1 MKRNFLIMMIMLL
14 CSGFAFA
21 QINTVRGFVPGAGT
35 GAGNNDQTYAVF
47 GQMFG
52 NIDLNA
58 ANPYEV
64 AEGLAQAQLIA
75 DTVEAVVGCGDSL
88 KIGDFTLSTAA
99 IDAIVAEF
107 AADPTR
113 PRDTFLTLQRT
124 NAAIYNYDRLMVL
137 HLFVCPCTI
146 DDYNGNPYDV
156 VAIDNICWTKTN
168 MRATTTCG
176 GIDVVTKSYS
186 TDVTP
191 ELDPATFGL
200 LYTWENAS
208 KDSKCDS
215 NYVTGICPCG
225 WHLPTAAEVDTILKS
240 YTNDLRSNGGYWVV
254 PEGITNL
261 TKFTAEPAGYFDSL
275 ATRFEGFHSEAD
287 FWYVATDSTCNA
299 DYFQIYYFCDK
310 PKHEP
315 RNVNTDAMS
324 VRCVLDMIY
333 DYHKDDPT
341 PNPNPNPQPSTSC
354 ATVGQAQVSP
364 ADYSFSASITG
375 VNENTSA
382 QVAYIATYVDLN
394 SLDGTATVSGST
406 NINSFADNTIT
417 WQYPG
422 SATYSEGDLIS
433 LVCTLTVMNGTQQC
447 TSNLIT
453 IFDSEE
459 FECDLHVGQ
468 ININNNVATIEIE
481 NYNPDYFET
490 ISCWYTT
497 LVGATEDC
505 NYAIDPSP
513 SNQNVSILS
522 AVIPANAE
530 FGASFKL
537 KPAYASCAEEDQ
549 YYINRPQPTPTPT
562 SDCPFNV
569 SEVYQ
574 LGNNSYAV
582 NVDNTDAFTGQ
593 EAWIIFYAGGNDQV
607 GSSPLTLTTTTGTT
621 TTYSVDAP
629 TSFPQNATSYEIIF
643 RFNLK
648 TDYNACSNSNVGYYV
663 RTREVDIPGTE
674 PINPPV
680 GDLCPSASFEAQS
693 SNYIVFHVE
702 NLNFAS
708 EISISFGV
716 YNDDSDNPLT
726 TVNETISADAFDADG
741 NYILDYD
748 YTTSFSY
755 LSGTFNVTP
764 NTMISGCTDVQL
776 PFSSVQN

>member
-1 MKRNFLIMMIMLL
+1 MKKNFLIMMIMLL

-52 NIDLNA
+52 DIDLNA

-64 AEGLAQAQLIA
+64 AEGLGQAQLIA

-88 KIGDFTLSTAA
+88 KIGDFTLSAAA

-146 DDYNGNPYDV
+146 KDINTNEYEV

-176 GIDVVTKSYS
+176 GAEVVTKSYS

-208 KDSKCDS
+208 KASKCDS

-341 PNPNPNPQPSTSC
+341 PNPIPDPECEALNGLEVGQPSIRNEVVVSDNNVVEIKVTNFNSEYFSETKYGYTPIGSTSENDFSGYFTLTNEVTENNVTTFKTGSIP
-354 ATVGQAQVSP
+354 AGMVVEIRFELI
-364 ADYSFSASITG
+364 ADYVTCG
-375 VNENTSA
+375 E
-382 QVAYIATYVDLN
+382 
-394 SLDGTATVSGST
+394 
-406 NINSFADNTIT
+406 
-417 WQYPG
+417 
-422 SATYSEGDLIS
+422 YSEGVYS
-433 LVCTLTVMNGTQQC
+433 R
-447 TSNLIT
+447 SIT
-453 IFDSEE
+453 IPQVEQQPTCPTSYTLIDYQT
-459 FECDLHVGQ
+459 DGVGLAISGDNTMVYAVTIYYDIYTDGDQ
-468 ININNNVATIEIE
+468 PSNTIEE
-481 NYNPDYFET
+481 TANFLYTESGVSYYFANP
-490 ISCWYTT
+490 
-497 LVGATEDC
+497 
-505 NYAIDPSP
+505 
-513 SNQNVSILS
+513 
-522 AVIPANAE
+522 PA
-530 FGASFKL
+530 
-537 KPAYASCAEEDQ
+537 
-549 YYINRPQPTPTPT
+549 
-562 SDCPFNV
+562 
-569 SEVYQ
+569 
-574 LGNNSYAV
+574 
-582 NVDNTDAFTGQ
+582 
-593 EAWIIFYAGGNDQV
+593 
-607 GSSPLTLTTTTGTT
+607 LTTMDDVTKIVARAHV
-621 TTYSVDAP
+621 SFVD
-629 TSFPQNATSYEIIF
+629 
-643 RFNLK
+643 
-648 TDYNACSNSNVGYYV
+648 DYNCTFSV
-663 RTREVDIPGTE
+663 
-674 PINPPV
+674 
-680 GDLCPSASFEAQS
+680 
-693 SNYIVFHVE
+693 
-702 NLNFAS
+702 
-708 EISISFGV
+708 
-716 YNDDSDNPLT
+716 NPLT
-726 TVNETISADAFDADG
+726 YYVATNNACPTYGDPVQQTNGQYFIAVSNYEYDSSDEFTVTCVFDIGSVDQSNEVEYAGTGSYSDG
-741 NYILDYD
+741 ILV
-748 YTTSFSY
+748 
-755 LSGTFNVTP
+755 VTLGDTP
-764 NTMISGCTDVQL
+764 TWHCGLKFKIKLNDGCEETV
-776 PFSSVQN
+776 VAEICH

>member
-1 MKRNFLIMMIMLL
+1 MKKNFLIMMIMVL
-14 CSGFAFA
+14 CAGFAFA
-21 QINTVRGFVPGAGT
+21 QNHNTVRGFVPGAGT
-35 GAGNNDQTYAVF
+35 GAGNGDQTYAVF

-88 KIGDFTLSTAA
+88 KIGNFTLSAAA

-107 AADPTR
+107 AVDPTR

-254 PEGITNL
+254 PQGITNL
-261 TKFTAEPAGYFDSL
+261 TKFTAEPAGYYDSL

-333 DYHKDDPT
+333 DYRKDDPT
-341 PNPNPNPQPSTSC
+341 PNPIPDPECEALNGLEVGQPSIRNEVVVSDNNVVEIKVTNFNSEYFSETKYGYTPIGSTSDDDFSGYFTLTNESTENNVTTFKTGSIPAGMVVEIRFELIADFLNC
-354 ATVGQAQVSP
+354 AEEGVYSRSITIPQVETCPTSYTLIDRLSDGVGLAISGDNTMVSGVTIYYEIYTGGDQPSNTISVPANLDHTESGVSYYFANPPALTTMDDVTKIVARASVSFVDDYNCTFSVNPLTYYAATNNACPTYGDVNIVNNQYKIAVGNYTPSATTQDVFTVTCVYEIGSVGQSQMVERTGNIYYDNGFVYIGLGNDVP
-364 ADYSFSASITG
+364 ADYCGLTFI
-375 VNENTSA
+375 
-382 QVAYIATYVDLN
+382 IKLN
-394 SLDGTATVSGST
+394 GACEKSLL
-406 NINSFADNTIT
+406 
-417 WQYPG
+417 
-422 SATYSEGDLIS
+422 YSY
-433 LVCTLTVMNGTQQC
+433 C
-447 TSNLIT
+447 
-453 IFDSEE
+453 
-459 FECDLHVGQ
+459 H
-468 ININNNVATIEIE
+468 
-481 NYNPDYFET
+481 
-490 ISCWYTT
+490 
-497 LVGATEDC
+497 
-505 NYAIDPSP
+505 
-513 SNQNVSILS
+513 
-522 AVIPANAE
+522 
-530 FGASFKL
+530 
-537 KPAYASCAEEDQ
+537 
-549 YYINRPQPTPTPT
+549 
-562 SDCPFNV
+562 
-569 SEVYQ
+569 
-574 LGNNSYAV
+574 
-582 NVDNTDAFTGQ
+582 
-593 EAWIIFYAGGNDQV
+593 
-607 GSSPLTLTTTTGTT
+607 
-621 TTYSVDAP
+621 
-629 TSFPQNATSYEIIF
+629 
-643 RFNLK
+643 
-648 TDYNACSNSNVGYYV
+648 
-663 RTREVDIPGTE
+663 
-674 PINPPV
+674 
-680 GDLCPSASFEAQS
+680 
-693 SNYIVFHVE
+693 
-702 NLNFAS
+702 
-708 EISISFGV
+708 
-716 YNDDSDNPLT
+716 
-726 TVNETISADAFDADG
+726 
-741 NYILDYD
+741 
-748 YTTSFSY
+748 
-755 LSGTFNVTP
+755 
-764 NTMISGCTDVQL
+764 
-776 PFSSVQN
+776 